1 MRWNQVRATVASGG
15 WISLLGMGA
24 VHGTLEAQFVRPT
37 LLEHTGSFAAPSLT
51 ESSGV
56 AVSRRLEG
64 VLWTHNDSG
73 DHAYLYATNLAG
85 DDLGSYHVSGASAVD
100 WEDIALGP
108 CPEAETCLYIADT
121 GDNRRR
127 RSNHAVYIL
136 PEPSRLP
143 RPGQSPPEALE
154 ARRLGV
160 SYEGGPRDVEAMA
173 VDSSGAILFISKGRS
188 GPFRL
193 FRISAAA
200 ARGDSAEAEFL
211 GNLDIVPQHMLGRW
225 VTGAAVSPSG
235 RQLVVRTYTELYFL
249 GWNGHE
255 AVLNRPPCL
264 IGAVEPQGEA
274 VDFLDEDT
282 LVLTSESRGSMPG
295 LITRVQCPSSAA
307 ESGT

>member
-1 MRWNQVRATVASGG
+1 M
-15 WISLLGMGA
+15 SLLGLGA
-24 VHGTLEAQFVRPT
+24 ARGTLEAQYVTPT
-37 LLEHTGSFAAPSLT
+37 LFEHTGSFAASSLN

-73 DHAYLYATNLAG
+73 DRAYIYATNLAG
-85 DDLGSYHVSGASAVD
+85 DDLGRYHIDGASAVD

-121 GDNRRR
+121 GDNRRH
-127 RSNHAVYIL
+127 RSDHAVYIL
-136 PEPSRLP
+136 PEPGP
-143 RPGQSPPEALE
+143 PTPGQSPPEQLQ
-154 ARRLGV
+154 ARRLAV

-173 VDSSGAILFISKGRS
+173 VDSSGAILFVSKGRS

-200 ARGDSAEAEFL
+200 AWGDSAEAEHL
-211 GNLDIVPQHMLGRW
+211 GNLDIIPQRMLGRW
-225 VTGAAVSPSG
+225 ITGAAISPSDT
-235 RQLVVRTYTELYFL
+235 QLVVRTYTELYFL
-249 GWNGHE
+249 GWNGQE
-255 AVLNRPPCL
+255 AVLSRPPCL

-282 LVLTSESRGSMPG
+282 VVLTSESRGDMRG
-295 LITRVQCPSSAA
+295 LITRAQCPSSEA
-307 ESGT
+307 EGGK